1 MGWYSKLA
9 GLTEHL
15 KLEVL
20 TKFNIRSGQGIAALR
35 WTPLRPHASLS
46 DEQCR
51 IALVALLYARTLV
64 NNRETRA
71 DLFDR
76 MAQAARRVLHGDGK
90 LTFEPWQLHVWR
102 RDFSIWPW
110 TLTEPGRVADA
121 KTYTATL
128 QSMARGSLAIHL
140 KMAVGQERI
149 LAPAS
154 ALIAASG
161 LATAL
166 NESDRARL
174 ARVLL
179 AINAHYQSPDKIRL
193 GSERGALASA
203 MPTLGPPFQAPASSP
218 PAMSEQERALR
229 QSMAQ
234 DMGRVFG
241 RILALRIVPFLL
253 LVFLYGVVNLVT
265 MGTAAGH
272 YWQTYIPL
280 IGAIASVL
288 SCSLYPMAMF
298 YRRSWLAASMA
309 IAGFIPYVFAVFV
322 MVVIG
327 GGRLYG
333 LLSGFSVM
341 GLVGGLFWLG
351 VGYATLYNFWVFTE
365 VVKRADEARTRV
377 LESLPAKKGTVS

>member
-20 TKFNIRSGQGIAALR
+20 MKFSIRSGQGIAAHR
-35 WTPLRPHASLS
+35 WTVLRPHASLS

-51 IALVALLYARTLV
+51 IALVALLYARTLTI
-64 NNRETRA
+64 NNETRA
-71 DLFDR
+71 DLFER

-90 LTFEPWQLHVWR
+90 LTFDPWQLHVWR

-110 TLTEPGRVADA
+110 TFTEPAKVADA
-121 KTYTATL
+121 ETYTATL

-140 KMAVGQERI
+140 KMAVGQDRI

-166 NESDRARL
+166 NDNGRARL

-193 GSERGALASA
+193 GSERRALAAA
-203 MPTLGPPFQAPASSP
+203 MPALGPPSQVPASSP
-218 PAMSEQERALR
+218 SAMSEQERALR
-229 QSMAQ
+229 LSMAR
-234 DMGRVFG
+234 DIGRVFG
-241 RILALRIVPFLL
+241 STMIIRIVPFLL
-253 LVFLYGVVNLVT
+253 LVLLYGVVNLVI
-265 MGTAAGH
+265 MGTAREH

-298 YRRSWLAASMA
+298 YGRSWLAASMA
-309 IAGFIPYVFAVFV
+309 ITGFIPYVFALFV
-322 MVVIG
+322 MVVFG

-341 GLVGGLFWLG
+341 GLVGGLFWLA
-351 VGYATLYNFWVFTE
+351 VGHAILYNFWVFTE
-365 VVKRADEARTRV
+365 VVKRAYETRTRV
-377 LESLPAKKGTVS
+377 LESLPPNEGTAS